1 MPRAVTAL
9 DVAYRC
15 WYHSYTDQI
24 VCELACREQEGAVSM
39 SLTKTETHELSVGA
53 APRLIVR
60 NTAGTVAVQPGA
72 EGHVRVVVTKKV
84 RDGLGAA
91 SERDLEQVVVNVTQ
105 EGDTISVETERR
117 ATSLKSFT
125 IDIEITAPAACA
137 QLEARLSAGNLVVR
151 GLTTTLAATVN
162 AGNLDA
168 MDVTLRGGSDLAL
181 NAGNLTMDGAL
192 APGATLDVRLN
203 AGNAR
208 FTLPRDTPAQ
218 LDARTTVGQIS
229 VSGWQVRTERQIVR
243 QWARGPLGTAPTGSL
258 RVHVDAGNLTL
269 VAR

>member
-1 MPRAVTAL
+1 
-9 DVAYRC
+9 
-15 WYHSYTDQI
+15 
-24 VCELACREQEGAVSM
+24 M

-53 APRLIVR
+53 EPRLIVR

-72 EGHVRVVVTKKV
+72 DGHVRVVVTKKV
-84 RDGLGAA
+84 RGGLGAA
-91 SERDLEQVVVNVTQ
+91 AERDLEQVVVRVAQ
-105 EGDTISVETERR
+105 EGDTISVETETERR
-117 ATSLKSFT
+117 PISLKSFT
-125 IDIEITAPAACA
+125 IDIEITAPATCA

-181 NAGNLTMDGAL
+181 NAGNLTLDGAL
-192 APGATLDVRLN
+192 APSATLDARLN

-218 LDARTTVGQIS
+218 LDAKTTVGQIS
-229 VSGWQVRTERQIVR
+229 VAGWQVRTERQIVQQR
-243 QWARGPLGTAPTGSL
+243 ARGALGAQPTGSL
-258 RVHVDAGNLTL
+258 RIHVDAGNLTL
-269 VAR
+269 MAR

>member
-1 MPRAVTAL
+1 
-9 DVAYRC
+9 
-15 WYHSYTDQI
+15 
-24 VCELACREQEGAVSM
+24 M

-53 APRLIVR
+53 EPRLIVR

-72 EGHVRVVVTKKV
+72 DGHVSVVVTKKV
-84 RDGLGAA
+84 RGGLGAA
-91 SERDLEQVVVNVTQ
+91 SERDLEQVVVHVTQ
-105 EGDTISVETERR
+105 EGDTISVETETKRPI
-117 ATSLKSFT
+117 SLKSVT
-125 IDIEITAPAACA
+125 IDIAITAPATCA

-168 MDVTLRGGSDLAL
+168 MGVTLRGGSDLAL

-192 APGATLDVRLN
+192 APGVTLDARLN

-218 LDARTTVGQIS
+218 LDARTMVGQIS
-229 VSGWQVRTERQIVR
+229 ISGWQVRTERRIVQQR
-243 QWARGPLGTAPTGSL
+243 AYGALGAAPTGSL
-258 RVHVDAGNLTL
+258 RIHVDAGNLTL
-269 VAR
+269 MAR

>member
-1 MPRAVTAL
+1 
-9 DVAYRC
+9 
-15 WYHSYTDQI
+15 
-24 VCELACREQEGAVSM
+24 M
-39 SLTKTETHELSVGA
+39 SLTKTETHELSVGT

-72 EGHVRVVVTKKV
+72 DGHVRVVVTKKV
-84 RDGLGAA
+84 RGGLGAA
-91 SERDLEQVVVNVTQ
+91 SERDLEQVVVHVTQ
-105 EGDTISVETERR
+105 EGDTISVETETTRWPI
-117 ATSLKSFT
+117 SLKSVT
-125 IDIEITAPAACA
+125 IDIAITVPATCA

-151 GLTTTLAATVN
+151 GLTTTLAAIVN

-168 MDVTLRGGSDLAL
+168 LGVTLRGGSDLAL

-192 APGATLDVRLN
+192 APGATLDARLN

-229 VSGWQVRTERQIVR
+229 VSGWQVLTERQIVQQR
-243 QWARGPLGTAPTGSL
+243 ARGALGAEPTGSL
-258 RVHVDAGNLTL
+258 RIHVDAGNLTL
-269 VAR
+269 LAR

>member
-1 MPRAVTAL
+1 
-9 DVAYRC
+9 
-15 WYHSYTDQI
+15 
-24 VCELACREQEGAVSM
+24 M

-53 APRLIVR
+53 EPRLIVR

-72 EGHVRVVVTKKV
+72 DGHVSVVVTKKI
-84 RDGLGAA
+84 RGGLGAA
-91 SERDLEQVVVNVTQ
+91 SERDLEQVVVHVAQ
-105 EGDTISVETERR
+105 EGDTISVETETKRPI
-117 ATSLKSFT
+117 SLKSVT
-125 IDIEITAPAACA
+125 IDIAITAPATCA
-137 QLEARLSAGNLVVR
+137 QLEARLSAGNLEVR

-168 MDVTLRGGSDLAL
+168 MGVTLRGGSDLAL

-192 APGATLDVRLN
+192 APGATLDARLN

-229 VSGWQVRTERQIVR
+229 VSGWQVRTERQIVQQR
-243 QWARGPLGTAPTGSL
+243 AYGALGAAPTGSL
-258 RVHVDAGNLTL
+258 RIHVDAGNLTL

>member
-1 MPRAVTAL
+1 
-9 DVAYRC
+9 
-15 WYHSYTDQI
+15 
-24 VCELACREQEGAVSM
+24 M

-53 APRLIVR
+53 EPRLIVR

-72 EGHVRVVVTKKV
+72 DGHVSVVVTKKV
-84 RDGLGAA
+84 RGGLGAA
-91 SERDLEQVVVNVTQ
+91 SERDLEQVVVHVTQ
-105 EGDTISVETERR
+105 EGDTISVETETKRPI
-117 ATSLKSFT
+117 SLKSVT
-125 IDIEITAPAACA
+125 IDIAITAPATCA
-137 QLEARLSAGNLVVR
+137 QLEARLSAGNLEVR

-168 MDVTLRGGSDLAL
+168 MGVALRGGSDLAL

-192 APGATLDVRLN
+192 APGATLDARLN

-229 VSGWQVRTERQIVR
+229 VSGWQVRTERRIVQQR
-243 QWARGPLGTAPTGSL
+243 AYGALGAAPTGSL
-258 RVHVDAGNLTL
+258 RIHVDAGNLTL
-269 VAR
+269 TAR

>member
-1 MPRAVTAL
+1 
-9 DVAYRC
+9 
-15 WYHSYTDQI
+15 
-24 VCELACREQEGAVSM
+24 M
-39 SLTKTETHELSVGA
+39 SLTKTETHELRVGA
-53 APRLIVR
+53 EPRLIVR
-60 NTAGTVAVQPGA
+60 NTAGTVVVQPGA
-72 EGHVRVVVTKKV
+72 DGHVRVVVTKKV
-84 RDGLGAA
+84 RGGLGAA
-91 SERDLEQVVVNVTQ
+91 SERDLEQVVVHVTQ
-105 EGDTISVETERR
+105 EGDTISVETETKRPI
-117 ATSLKSFT
+117 SLKSIT
-125 IDIEITAPAACA
+125 IDIAITAPATCA

-168 MDVTLRGGSDLAL
+168 MGVALRGGSDLAL

-192 APGATLDVRLN
+192 APGAALDARLN

-229 VSGWQVRTERQIVR
+229 VSGWQVRTERQIVQQR
-243 QWARGPLGTAPTGSL
+243 ASGPLGAEPTGSL
-258 RVHVDAGNLTL
+258 HIHVDAGNLTL

>member
-1 MPRAVTAL
+1 
-9 DVAYRC
+9 
-15 WYHSYTDQI
+15 
-24 VCELACREQEGAVSM
+24 M

-53 APRLIVR
+53 EPRLIVR

-72 EGHVRVVVTKKV
+72 DGHVSVEVTKKV
-84 RDGLGAA
+84 RGGLGAT
-91 SERDLEQVVVNVTQ
+91 SERDLEQVVVHVTQ
-105 EGDTISVETERR
+105 EGDTISVETETKRPI
-117 ATSLKSFT
+117 SLMSIT
-125 IDIEITAPAACA
+125 IDIAITAPATCA

-168 MDVTLRGGSDLAL
+168 MGVTLRGGSDLAL

-192 APGATLDVRLN
+192 APGATLDARLN

-218 LDARTTVGQIS
+218 LNARTTVGQIS
-229 VSGWQVRTERQIVR
+229 VSGWQVRTERQIVQQR
-243 QWARGPLGTAPTGSL
+243 AYGALGAAPTGSL
-258 RVHVDAGNLTL
+258 RIHVDAGNLTL
-269 VAR
+269 MAR

>member
-1 MPRAVTAL
+1 
-9 DVAYRC
+9 
-15 WYHSYTDQI
+15 
-24 VCELACREQEGAVSM
+24 M

-53 APRLIVR
+53 EPRLIVR

-72 EGHVRVVVTKKV
+72 DGHVSVVVTKKV
-84 RDGLGAA
+84 RGGLGAA
-91 SERDLEQVVVNVTQ
+91 SERDLEQVVVHVTQ
-105 EGDTISVETERR
+105 EGDTISVETETKRPI
-117 ATSLKSFT
+117 SLKSVT
-125 IDIEITAPAACA
+125 IDIAITAPATCA
-137 QLEARLSAGNLVVR
+137 QLEARLSAGNLEVR

-168 MDVTLRGGSDLAL
+168 MGVTLRGGSDLAL

-192 APGATLDVRLN
+192 APGATLDARLN

-229 VSGWQVRTERQIVR
+229 VSGWQVRTERQIVQQR
-243 QWARGPLGTAPTGSL
+243 ASGPLGAEPTGSL
-258 RVHVDAGNLTL
+258 RIHVDAGNLTL